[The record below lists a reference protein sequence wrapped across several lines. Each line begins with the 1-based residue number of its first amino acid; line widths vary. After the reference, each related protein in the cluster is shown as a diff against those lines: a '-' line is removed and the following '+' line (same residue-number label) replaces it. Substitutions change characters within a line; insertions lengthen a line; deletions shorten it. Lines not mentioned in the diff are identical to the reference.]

1 MSNSGRFGAN
11 CAIVIPFNEDGSTD
25 TARLADHAKWVLSK
39 GVSSFTLFGT
49 TGEGASFGLKERAP
63 IRKAMLD
70 SGIAPKQMV
79 EGITATSWVDAA
91 EIGREALD
99 TGMRNLLVTPPFY
112 FKGVADEGLRQWF
125 DKFFNALGPKARDVI
140 LYTIPSVTQVAL
152 SVSLITRL
160 AADYPEIV
168 VGVKDSTGDWEY
180 SQKLIAARGKLFV
193 LIGNETK
200 LSEAVRMGAEGCI
213 SGLANLL
220 PDVLVEYANGR
231 VDDTSAMGSLVEA
244 VLRYPVTPAIKAAV
258 AHMKNDD
265 AWARTRAPFLPLSKS
280 DAAAFVASFEKL
292 YGKKG

>member
-1 MSNSGRFGAN
+1 MSHSSRFGAN
-11 CAIVIPFNEDGSTD
+11 CAIVIPFHEDGAVD
-25 TARLADHAKWVLSK
+25 TTRLAQHAHWVLSK

-63 IRKAMLD
+63 IRKALAEAGL
-70 SGIAPKQMV
+70 SPKQMV

-91 EIGREALD
+91 EIGREALEF
-99 TGMRNLLVTPPFY
+99 GVRNLLVTPPFY
-112 FKGVADEGLRQWF
+112 FKGVADEGLYQWF
-125 DKFFNALGPKARDVI
+125 VKFFEALGPQARDVI
-140 LYTIPSVTQVAL
+140 LYTIPSVTQTPL
-152 SVSLITRL
+152 SLSLITRL
-160 AADYPEIV
+160 AKDFPKIV

-180 SQKLIAARGKLFV
+180 SQKLIAARGDLFI

-231 VDDTSAMGSLVEA
+231 VEDTSAMGALVEA

-258 AHMKNDD
+258 AHMKQDD
-265 AWARTRAPFLPLSKS
+265 AWARTRAPFLPLSKN
-280 DAAAFVASFEKL
+280 DAAAFVAAFEAL